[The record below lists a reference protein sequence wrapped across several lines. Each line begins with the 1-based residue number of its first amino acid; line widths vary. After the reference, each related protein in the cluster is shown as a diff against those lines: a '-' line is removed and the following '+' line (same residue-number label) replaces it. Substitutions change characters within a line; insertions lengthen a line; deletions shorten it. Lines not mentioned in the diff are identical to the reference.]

1 MKNWFIGMILF
12 VLTALVLSVNTTNA
26 AINSPYVQEKATSLF
41 FHNKISQIAFNF
53 IENDLENCCQNA
65 RNLVAYRNWVT
76 SAAGNAAK
84 TSTLLVKTGVEISEH
99 AALRMTERGITQ
111 KMVETGLSKGVKY
124 FDPKNGT
131 FDYVLKNG
139 FASGKDLL
147 ICTNTVTGKVTTVLR
162 GNNLVKSRFIPQ

>member
-1 MKNWFIGMILF
+1 MFK
-12 VLTALVLSVNTTNA
+12 
-26 AINSPYVQEKATSLF
+26 KATSLF

-99 AALRMTERGITQ
+99 AALRMTER
-111 KMVETGLSKGVKY
+111 E
-124 FDPKNGT
+124 
-131 FDYVLKNG
+131 
-139 FASGKDLL
+139 
-147 ICTNTVTGKVTTVLR
+147 
-162 GNNLVKSRFIPQ
+162 

>member
-1 MKNWFIGMILF
+1 MRFFEAIMKNWFIGMILF

-76 SAAGNAAK
+76 SAAGNLADRLDRLNTKLEQENVQMRKALVSLCEAVEDILDVVEEE
-84 TSTLLVKTGVEISEH
+84 STKEKV
-99 AALRMTERGITQ
+99 Q
-111 KMVETGLSKGVKY
+111 K
-124 FDPKNGT
+124 
-131 FDYVLKNG
+131 
-139 FASGKDLL
+139 A
-147 ICTNTVTGKVTTVLR
+147 I
-162 GNNLVKSRFIPQ
+162 NNARIAFR